1 MPAST
6 SNPVKLRISQSDR
19 QRLKI
24 LFIAKHALADGSRD
38 PVDGDHAVY
47 HRHVRDTLEGLG
59 LNISV
64 ANSFEALFERP
75 DADFV
80 FSLLN
85 RGGFFNSEMLA
96 PLLCSRLGIPYLG
109 ARPILRGL
117 SDDKH
122 LMKMAVRAR
131 GVPTAPSEVYR
142 LGQEVPHTPPFAA
155 ARYVSKPNN
164 SSASWGVA
172 DATDWADVRKNI
184 IGVEEADG
192 YDMIVEPFVRGID
205 LELPVIGGP
214 EGEQFL
220 PLMRFTY
227 DPDALRTYAHKR
239 GFEKSSAKLE
249 QELDS
254 HVIETVAE
262 YTRRILPELSPFDY
276 GRFEYR
282 LDIETGEI
290 SFLEVNL
297 QCNIWA
303 PRVIGTSAGIAGFT
317 YPELLE
323 TIIASSLMRQGLLE
337 EEPERIPAGG

>member
-6 SNPVKLRISQSDR
+6 SQPVKLRLAPADR
-19 QRLKI
+19 ARLKI
-24 LFIAKHALADGSRD
+24 LFIAKHALADGARD

-47 HRHVRDTLEGLG
+47 HRHVRDTLEELG
-59 LNISV
+59 LNLSV
-64 ANSFEALFERP
+64 ANSFDVLSNRP

-85 RGGFFNSEMLA
+85 RGGFFNSEMMA

-122 LMKMAVRAR
+122 LMKMAARAR
-131 GVPTAPSEVYR
+131 SVPTAPSAIYR
-142 LGQEVPHTPPFAA
+142 LGQPVAETAPFDAT
-155 ARYVSKPNN
+155 RYVSKPNN
-164 SSASWGVA
+164 SSASWGVEDEDSWA
-172 DATDWADVRKNI
+172 EVRQHIAALHDEGHDAL
-184 IGVEEADG
+184 
-192 YDMIVEPFVRGID
+192 VEPFMRGID

-214 EGEQFL
+214 DGEQFL
-220 PLMRFTY
+220 PLMRFNF

-249 QELDS
+249 LETDEAVIRKVRDFTEKLLHEL
-254 HVIETVAE
+254 A
-262 YTRRILPELSPFDY
+262 PFDY

-282 LDIETGEI
+282 LDVDSGEI
-290 SFLEVNL
+290 QFLEVNL
-297 QCNIWA
+297 QCNIWE
-303 PRVIGTSAGIAGFT
+303 PRVIGTSARIAGFT

-323 TIIASSLMRQGLLE
+323 TIITASLLRQGLLE
-337 EEPERIPAGG
+337 EEPERIAAIG

>member
-1 MPAST
+1 MPASA
-6 SNPVKLRISQSDR
+6 SDLVKLRLSPADR

-24 LFIAKHALADGSRD
+24 LFIAKHALADGGRD

-59 LNISV
+59 LNLIV
-64 ANSFEALFERP
+64 ANSFDVLNTRP

-122 LMKMAVRAR
+122 LMKMAARAR
-131 GVPTAPSEVYR
+131 RVPTADSAICR
-142 LGQEVPHTPPFAA
+142 FGQGIPEAAPFAA

-164 SSASWGVA
+164 SSASWGVNVA
-172 DATDWADVRKNI
+172 RTWDEVRGQIAAIHAEGHDAL
-184 IGVEEADG
+184 
-192 YDMIVEPFVRGID
+192 VEPFMRGID

-214 EGEQFL
+214 EAEQFL
-220 PLMRFTY
+220 PLMRFTF

-239 GFEKSSAKLE
+239 GFEKSDARLE
-249 QELDS
+249 QELDES
-254 HVIETVAE
+254 VIAKVAQ
-262 YTRRILPELSPFDY
+262 YTRALLPELSPFDY

-282 LDIETGEI
+282 LDAETGEI
-290 SFLEVNL
+290 RFLEVNL

-303 PRVIGTSAGIAGFT
+303 PRVIGTSAGLAGFT

-337 EEPERIPAGG
+337 QEPERIPAHG

>member
-1 MPAST
+1 MPASS
-6 SNPVKLRISQSDR
+6 SNPVKLRMAEADR
-19 QRLKI
+19 ARLKF
-24 LFIAKHALADGSRD
+24 LFIAKHALSDGSKD
-38 PVDGDHAVY
+38 SVDGDHAVY

-59 LNISV
+59 LNLQV
-64 ANSFEALFERP
+64 ANSFDVLFEKP

-96 PLLCSRLGIPYLG
+96 PLLCERTGIPYLG

-122 LMKMAVRAR
+122 LMKMAARSR
-131 GVPTAPSEVYR
+131 GVPTAPWEVYR
-142 LGQEVPHTPPFAA
+142 LGQAIPDSPPFEA

-172 DATDWADVRKNI
+172 DAEDWKDVCKNI
-184 IGVEEADG
+184 AAIEQADK
-192 YDMIVEPFVRGID
+192 YDMIVEPFVRGMD

-220 PLMRFTY
+220 PLMRFTF

-249 QELDS
+249 QEFDADIIRR
-254 HVIETVAE
+254 VQE
-262 YTRRILPELSPFDY
+262 YTRALLPELAPFDY

-282 LDIETGEI
+282 LDIETGDI

-317 YPELLE
+317 YPELIE
-323 TIIASSLMRQGLLE
+323 TIITSSLLRQGLLE
-337 EEPERIPAGG
+337 HEPERTVANG